1 MTIAVPKRGYDG
13 TDGNSRQKDSRILRI
28 SREKYYQEAGIMN
41 ASKNIETWNAEMK
54 DLLESL
60 SEVTSREADF
70 EDPRKLIEGSRCS
83 LGGTV
88 ERIYNAPVGSVA
100 NESGLW

>member
-1 MTIAVPKRGYDG
+1 
-13 TDGNSRQKDSRILRI
+13 
-28 SREKYYQEAGIMN
+28 
-41 ASKNIETWNAEMK
+41 MK

-70 EDPRKLIEGSRCS
+70 EASRKFIEGSRCS